1 MKILVSQLFWS
12 PRDQL
17 TRKVPF
23 SSFREIY
30 YRFRP
35 RSVTP
40 FLKRWNLLIMKKA
53 FRSVRPPPYFLRSL
67 LRGKFYNWYIAKGL
81 QGLLQG
87 AKRRWSRGPFLL
99 RRVLFASVF
108 DDYMS
113 FKYGTLLVATIAN
126 SDGYQFNLDEN
137 CSQSN
142 SDYSA

>member
-1 MKILVSQLFWS
+1 
-12 PRDQL
+12 
-17 TRKVPF
+17 
-23 SSFREIY
+23 
-30 YRFRP
+30 
-35 RSVTP
+35 
-40 FLKRWNLLIMKKA
+40 MKKA

-87 AKRRWSRGPFLL
+87 VKRRWSRGPFFIKEGSICL
-99 RRVLFASVF
+99 SVF
-108 DDYMS
+108 DDCMS
-113 FKYGTLLVATIAN
+113 FKYGTLLAATIAN